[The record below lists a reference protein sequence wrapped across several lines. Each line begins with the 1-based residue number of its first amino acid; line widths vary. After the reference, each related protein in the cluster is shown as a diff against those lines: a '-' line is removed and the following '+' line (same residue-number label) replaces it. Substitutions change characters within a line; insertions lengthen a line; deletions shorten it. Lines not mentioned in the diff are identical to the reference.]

1 MFNKEEIIGL
11 FKEIALPFKDKEG
24 GLKAD
29 KIIEIL
35 NRDNIPCEYIPDKGI
50 FVNKIKNPRIMILSH
65 IDLIG
70 KFRKGFMEDKV
81 YNILDSEDPENKFQ
95 KEIITGALDNTI
107 TNAIA
112 ILVFKELYKVDKNI
126 MLFLTEGEEIGST
139 GLKNYL
145 KTKKK
150 ANNIFFINLD
160 VTNEGWNQNGS
171 IEYDRPNFYILNQL
185 KNILVDKNI
194 YFTGERVG
202 DDIDAV
208 NRFDC
213 SGFSYCLPTKDTI
226 HSYKNKALTETLVPY
241 AEALYKMS
249 LELKFEESFTRDISS
264 YHVKKALKFDT
275 KKDFEEDLNS
285 SENYSR
291 TKYSDN
297 NSIKSHRGQRYFD
310 WRYDD
315 QDTYNPYS
323 NDPLDFDFDKESESN
338 SKINEILAFRNVDSD
353 LIFSFIFEHL
363 ATLESFSYED
373 LDLLC
378 RKYNKFGELELSLQ
392 LIQDFLNAEL
402 LVELSFR
409 NYVFKL

>member
-1 MFNKEEIIGL
+1 MFNKEEIIEL
-11 FKEIALPFKDKEG
+11 FKTIALPFKDKEG

-29 KIIEIL
+29 KILEIL
-35 NRDNIPCEYIPDKGI
+35 TAENIPCEYVPNKGI
-50 FVNKIKNPRIMILSH
+50 FVNKVKNPRIIILSH

-70 KFRKGFMEDKV
+70 KFRKGFMEN
-81 YNILDSEDPENKFQ
+81 NIYDILNPEDPENKFK

-126 MLFLTEGEEIGST
+126 MLFLTEGEEVGST

-145 KTKKK
+145 KSKKNAEK
-150 ANNIFFINLD
+150 IFFINLD

-185 KNILVDKNI
+185 KSILVDKNI

-249 LELKFEESFTRDISS
+249 LELKFEESFSKDMSS
-264 YHVKKALKFDT
+264 YNVEKALEFNSKNEL
-275 KKDFEEDLNS
+275 EEYLNS
-285 SENYSR
+285 RE
-291 TKYSDN
+291 N
-297 NSIKSHRGQRYFD
+297 NSRRNDRQRYFD
-310 WRYDD
+310 WDND
-315 QDTYNPYS
+315 EYNPFDNIPLKIQKPS
-323 NDPLDFDFDKESESN
+323 KDPLDFDFENESKISE
-338 SKINEILAFRNVDSD
+338 KINEILSFRNIDSD
-353 LIFSFIFEHL
+353 LIYAFIFEHL
-363 ATLESFSYED
+363 ATLQSFSYED
-373 LDLLC
+373 LDLIC
-378 RKYNKFGELELSLQ
+378 KQHDKYGELELSLQ
-392 LIQDFLNAEL
+392 LIQDFLNAEI
-402 LVELSFR
+402 LVEISFR
-409 NYVFKL
+409 VFVFKLR